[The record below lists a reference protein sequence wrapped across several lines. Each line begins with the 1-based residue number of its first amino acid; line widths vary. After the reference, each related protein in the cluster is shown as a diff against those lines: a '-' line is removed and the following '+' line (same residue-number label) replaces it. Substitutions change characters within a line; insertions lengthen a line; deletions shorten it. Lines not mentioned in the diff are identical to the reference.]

1 LLEFIIFGR
10 GGAILL
16 VPVVKEITKGLG
28 DSMHKKIL
36 VLPIIF
42 VFLFTFIFSYSA
54 NADAA
59 KAQVTSMTVGSS
71 LAAGKTTTI
80 SALATS
86 PNQTLFKYHLGDRK
100 TDTWTVLKDYSTSSS
115 LTWTPQ
121 KEGSYRLVV
130 HVKDSKSTSSYDSY
144 IFEDITVTSGIT
156 KAKVSSMTVGS
167 PLVIGSSTIVKASA
181 SSPNQTLYKYHLGDK
196 ATDEWTVLK
205 DYTTSSSYSW
215 VPKKEGEYRV
225 VVHVKD
231 SKSSALYDSYTF
243 KDVVVSSAYS
253 AAAKS
258 LTVNE
263 KAYVGYTENI
273 VGSAE
278 STSTALYKFFLNNR
292 DTGEWITLQ
301 DYASNAKQT
310 FTPQKPG
317 NYRIVMHVKDANSS
331 KDYDSYLFQDI
342 SVKNLSKATI
352 EKFQT
357 TNEMF
362 INPAN
367 VIKTIANSDNTALY
381 KYIVKHPDQTWETIQ
396 EFSPNGEIT
405 WKPSKTGD
413 YRIVVH
419 VKDSYSKNT
428 YDNYDFK
435 DVKVTEYPV
444 ADYQE
449 FTTDRPSYSNQP
461 TQISHVAKSS
471 VSGLYKTVVRNQSTG
486 DEKVLQNFDSRTK
499 ISWTPSSVGNYLI
512 TVYAKDQYSQ
522 KSYDDMYQKEIS
534 VSQVPKASFNS
545 FAMNGTAFY
554 TDKTYP
560 VTASASSL
568 NGALYKFIVKDET
581 TGQWTTLRD
590 YSINGTLNWVPK
602 YKGKYRIVVHVKDR
616 YSDAVYNDFEF
627 KDVTV
632 TKITK
637 VVIDAGH
644 GGSDPGAVGSNKT
657 HEADLTLDISKRVV
671 QMLNSREDF
680 ITLATREADKFVSL
694 DDRVKFANSQ
704 NADLFMSIHYNSS
717 TSKDAHGTE
726 TYIYH
731 NSDPL
736 FGQIV
741 HKHLIAATGLRD
753 RGLKKA
759 GFAVIKNTKMPAAL
773 VEIAFISNPN
783 EEKLANTAAFK
794 DKVSRALAN
803 ALIEYSNLR

>member
-1 LLEFIIFGR
+1 
-10 GGAILL
+10 
-16 VPVVKEITKGLG
+16 
-28 DSMHKKIL
+28 MYKKIL
-36 VLPIIF
+36 VMPIIF

-59 KAQVTSMTVGSS
+59 KAQVTSITVGSS
-71 LAAGKTTTI
+71 LAVGKTTTI

-115 LTWTPQ
+115 LSWTPQ

-130 HVKDSKSTSSYDSY
+130 HVKDSKSTSTYDSY

-156 KAKVSSMTVGS
+156 KAQVSSMTVGS
-167 PLVIGSSTIVKASA
+167 PLVIGSSTIVKTSA
-181 SSPNQTLYKYHLGDK
+181 SSPNQTFYKYHLGDK
-196 ATDEWTVLK
+196 TTDEWTVLK
-205 DYTTSSSYSW
+205 DYTTSSSYTW

-253 AAAKS
+253 AEAKS

-263 KAYVGYTENI
+263 KAYVGYTEDI
-273 VGSAE
+273 LGSAE
-278 STSTALYKFFLNNR
+278 STSTPLYKFYLNNR

-301 DYASNAKQT
+301 EYASNAKLT

-317 NYRIVMHVKDANSS
+317 NYRVVMHVKDAKSS
-331 KDYDSYLFQDI
+331 KDYDSYRFQDI
-342 SVKNLSKATI
+342 AVKNLSKATI

-367 VIKTIANSDNTALY
+367 VIKTIAKSDNTALY

-428 YDNYDFK
+428 YDNYTFK
-435 DVKVTEYPV
+435 DVKVIEYPV
-444 ADYQE
+444 ADYVE
-449 FTTDRPSYSNQP
+449 FTTDRPSYLNQP
-461 TQISHVAKSS
+461 TEISHVAKSS
-471 VSGLYKTVVRNQSTG
+471 VSGLFKTVVRNQSTG
-486 DEKVLQNFDSRTK
+486 EEKVLQNFDSRTK
-499 ISWTPSSVGNYLI
+499 ISWTPSSIGNYLI

-522 KSYDDMYQKEIS
+522 KAYDDMYQKEIS
-534 VSQVPKASFNS
+534 VSQVPKAAFNS
-545 FAMNGTAFY
+545 FAMNGTSFY

-560 VTASASSL
+560 VTAAASSL
-568 NGALYKFIVKDET
+568 NGAMYKFIVKDET

-602 YKGKYRIVVHVKDR
+602 YKGKYRIVAHVKDR
-616 YSDAVYNDFEF
+616 YSDATYDEYRF
-627 KDVTV
+627 KDITV
-632 TKITK
+632 TKVTK

-680 ITLATREADKFVSL
+680 ITLATREIDKFVSL

-717 TSKDAHGTE
+717 TSKEAHGTE
-726 TYIYH
+726 TYIYY

-736 FGQIV
+736 FGQII

-753 RGLKKA
+753 RGLKEA

-773 VEIAFISNPN
+773 VEIAFVSNPT

>member
-1 LLEFIIFGR
+1 
-10 GGAILL
+10 
-16 VPVVKEITKGLG
+16 
-28 DSMHKKIL
+28 MYKKIF
-36 VLPIIF
+36 VMPIIF
-42 VFLFTFIFSYSA
+42 VFLFTFIFSHSA
-54 NADAA
+54 NAGVT
-59 KAQVTSMTVGSS
+59 KAQVTSMTVGSP

-80 SALATS
+80 SASATS

-115 LTWTPQ
+115 ISWTPQ
-121 KEGSYRLVV
+121 KEGSYRLVI
-130 HVKDSKSTSSYDSY
+130 HVKDSKSTSAYDSY

-156 KAKVSSMTVGS
+156 KAQVSSMTVGS

-196 ATDEWTVLK
+196 TTDEWTVLK
-205 DYTTSSSYSW
+205 DYTTSSSYTW
-215 VPKKEGEYRV
+215 VPKKEGTYRL

-231 SKSSALYDSYTF
+231 SKSSAFYDSYTF

-253 AAAKS
+253 AEAKS

-292 DTGEWITLQ
+292 DTGEWIKLQ
-301 DYASNAKQT
+301 DYATNAKQT

-317 NYRIVMHVKDANSS
+317 NYRIVMHVKDAKSS
-331 KDYDSYLFQDI
+331 KDYDSYLFKEI

-419 VKDSYSKNT
+419 VKDSYSKST
-428 YDNYDFK
+428 YDNYTFQ
-435 DVKVTEYPV
+435 DVKVIEYPV

-471 VSGLYKTVVRNQSTG
+471 VSGLFKTVVRNQSTG
-486 DEKVLQNFDSRTK
+486 EEKVLQNFDSRTK
-499 ISWTPSSVGNYLI
+499 VSWTPSSVGNYLI

-522 KSYDDMYQKEIS
+522 KSYDDMYQKEIG

-568 NGALYKFIVKDET
+568 NGAMYKFIAKDET
-581 TGQWTTLRD
+581 TGQWTTIRD

-616 YSDAVYNDFEF
+616 YSDAVYDDYEF

-632 TKITK
+632 NKITK

-680 ITLATREADKFVSL
+680 ITLATRETDKFVSL

-717 TSKDAHGTE
+717 TSKEAHGTE

-753 RGLKKA
+753 RGLKEA

-773 VEIAFISNPN
+773 VEIAFVSNPT